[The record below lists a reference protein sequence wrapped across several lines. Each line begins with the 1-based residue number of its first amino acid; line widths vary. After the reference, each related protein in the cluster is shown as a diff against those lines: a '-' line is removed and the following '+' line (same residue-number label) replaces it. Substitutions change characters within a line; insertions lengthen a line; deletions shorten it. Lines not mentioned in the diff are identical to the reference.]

1 MDNNK
6 RVFSFFFFNFSME
19 NITDKLFFFFQR
31 NILNAQRVN
40 VFDTFVGCD
49 SRGWN
54 KHRRSY
60 DMQKISIEDY
70 LLSYE

>member
-6 RVFSFFFFNFSME
+6 RVFSFFFFLTFRWRMLQINC
-19 NITDKLFFFFQR
+19 FFFFQR

-49 SRGWN
+49 SRG
-54 KHRRSY
+54 
-60 DMQKISIEDY
+60 
-70 LLSYE
+70 